1 MVKQNSSDIYIT
13 VDSPP
18 MFRTEGIT
26 RPYGEQ
32 NVTAAQSEEIATSI
46 MTEKQRI
53 KFAESLEMNL
63 ALYYPELG
71 RFRVNIFR
79 QKNCTAI
86 VIRQI
91 KMDISTI
98 DELGLPQILKD
109 ISMATRG
116 LVLVVGRTGTGKSTT
131 LAAMIDYRNENATG
145 HIIAIEDPIEF
156 IHRHK
161 KMIVSQ
167 RELGID
173 TLSFSNSLRNAMR
186 AAPDVILVGEI
197 RDTETM
203 EAAITFAET
212 GHLVLATLHSNN
224 ANQAM
229 ERVLNFFPHE
239 RHEQILLQLSL
250 NLKGIISQRL
260 IPAINGMRVAAT
272 EILLDTPR
280 VKDLIYKSQI
290 DLLKI
295 AMAQGTVEGMHTF
308 DQSLFDLYKEGR
320 IDYNNALAYGID
332 YNNALAYADSVN
344 DVRLKIKID
353 KVGES
358 DESSPS
364 EQKPE
369 ESFRLKPDFQVK

>member
-1 MVKQNSSDIYIT
+1 MNIRELLNIMVKQNSSDVYIT
-13 VDSPP
+13 VESPP

-26 RPYGEQ
+26 RPYGEKQ
-32 NVTAAQSEEIATSI
+32 VTNAQAEEMASSI

-71 RFRVNIFR
+71 RFRVNILR
-79 QKNCTAI
+79 QKGCTAL

-91 KMDISTI
+91 KMEISTV
-98 DELGLPQILKD
+98 DELGLPSILKD
-109 ISMATRG
+109 VAMCSRG

-131 LAAMIDYRNENATG
+131 LAGMIDHRNENATG
-145 HIIAIEDPIEF
+145 HIITIEDPIEF
-156 IHRHK
+156 IHSHK
-161 KMIVSQ
+161 QMIVSQ
-167 RELGID
+167 RELGLD
-173 TLSFSNSLRNAMR
+173 TLSVSNGLKNAMR

-203 EAAITFAET
+203 EAAIAFAET

-229 ERVLNFFPHE
+229 ERILNFFPHE

-260 IPAINGMRVAAT
+260 IPSTNQMRVAAT

-280 VKDLIYKSQI
+280 VKDLIYKNKI
-290 DLLKI
+290 DLLKE

-308 DQSLFDLYKEGR
+308 DQSLFDLYKKGL
-320 IDYNNALAYGID
+320 ITYDSALS
-332 YNNALAYADSVN
+332 YADSVN
-344 DVRLKIKID
+344 DLRLRIKID
-353 KVGES
+353 EVGDE
-358 DESSPS
+358 DNESSTGKKS
-364 EQKPE
+364 EDV
-369 ESFRLKPDFQVK
+369 FRLKPDFQVK

>member
-1 MVKQNSSDIYIT
+1 MNIRELLNVMTKQDSSDIYIT

-26 RPYGEQ
+26 RPYGNQ
-32 NVTAAQSEEIATSI
+32 KITSAQAEEIALSI
-46 MTEKQRI
+46 MTEKQKI
-53 KFAESLEMNL
+53 KFAESMEMNL

-79 QKNCTAI
+79 QKGYTAI

-91 KMDISTI
+91 KMEISTI
-98 DELGLPQILKD
+98 DELGLPPILKD
-109 ISMATRG
+109 ISMCKRG

-131 LAAMIDYRNENATG
+131 LAAMIDYRNENANG

-156 IHRHK
+156 IHAHK
-161 KMIVSQ
+161 QMIVSQ
-167 RELGID
+167 RELGLD
-173 TLSFSNSLRNAMR
+173 TLSFSNALKNAMR

-229 ERVLNFFPHE
+229 ERILNFFPHE

-260 IPAINGMRVAAT
+260 VPSSDERRVAAT

-280 VKDLIYKSQI
+280 VKDLIYKSEI
-290 DLLKI
+290 DLLKE
-295 AMAQGTVEGMHTF
+295 AMAHGTVEGMHTF

-320 IDYNNALAYGID
+320 ISYD
-332 YNNALAYADSVN
+332 NALAYADSVN
-344 DVRLKIKID
+344 DVRLRIKID
-353 KVGES
+353 KAGEDFS
-358 DESSPS
+358 TP
-364 EQKPE
+364 EQKAA
-369 ESFRLKPDFQVK
+369 ESFKLKPDFQIK

>member
-1 MVKQNSSDIYIT
+1 
-13 VDSPP
+13 
-18 MFRTEGIT
+18 
-26 RPYGEQ
+26 
-32 NVTAAQSEEIATSI
+32 
-46 MTEKQRI
+46 
-53 KFAESLEMNL
+53 MNL

-79 QKNCTAI
+79 QRGYTAI

-91 KMDISTI
+91 KMEISTI
-98 DELGLPQILKD
+98 DELGLPPILKD
-109 ISMATRG
+109 ISMAKRG

-131 LAAMIDYRNENATG
+131 LAAMIDYRNENANG
-145 HIIAIEDPIEF
+145 HIITIEDPIEF
-156 IHRHK
+156 VYAHK
-161 KMIVSQ
+161 QMIVSQ
-167 RELGID
+167 RELGLD
-173 TLSFSNSLRNAMR
+173 TLSFSNALKNAMR

-229 ERVLNFFPHE
+229 ERILNFFPHE

-260 IPAINGMRVAAT
+260 VPSTNERRVAAT

-280 VKDLIYKSQI
+280 VKDLIYKSEI
-290 DLLKI
+290 DMLKE
-295 AMAQGTVEGMHTF
+295 AMAHGVVEGMHTF

-320 IDYNNALAYGID
+320 ISYD
-332 YNNALAYADSVN
+332 NALAYADSVN
-344 DVRLKIKID
+344 DVRLRIKID
-353 KVGES
+353 KTGE
-358 DESSPS
+358 DFATN
-364 EQKPE
+364 EQKA
-369 ESFRLKPDFQVK
+369 SDAFKLKPDLQIK

>member
-1 MVKQNSSDIYIT
+1 MNIRELLNIMVKQNSSDVYIT

-26 RPYGEQ
+26 RPYGEKQ
-32 NVTAAQSEEIATSI
+32 ITNAQAEEIAASI
-46 MTEKQRI
+46 MTEKQKI

-71 RFRVNIFR
+71 RFRVNIMK
-79 QKNCTAI
+79 QKGCTTL

-91 KMDISTI
+91 KMEISTV
-98 DELGLPQILKD
+98 DELGLPSILKEVA
-109 ISMATRG
+109 MCTRG

-131 LAAMIDYRNENATG
+131 LAGMIDHRNENATG
-145 HIIAIEDPIEF
+145 HIITIEDPIEF
-156 IHRHK
+156 IHSHK
-161 KMIVSQ
+161 QMIVSQ
-167 RELGID
+167 RELGLD
-173 TLSFSNSLRNAMR
+173 TLSVSNGLKNAMR

-229 ERVLNFFPHE
+229 ERILNFFPHE

-250 NLKGIISQRL
+250 NLKSIISQRL
-260 IPAINGMRVAAT
+260 IPSTNGMRVAAT

-280 VKDLIYKSQI
+280 VKDLIYKNKI
-290 DLLKI
+290 DLLKE
-295 AMAQGTVEGMHTF
+295 AMSQGTVEGMHTF
-308 DQSLFDLYKEGR
+308 DQSLFDLYKKGL
-320 IDYNNALAYGID
+320 ITYDS
-332 YNNALAYADSVN
+332 ALAYADSVN
-344 DVRLKIKID
+344 DLRLRIKID
-353 KVGES
+353 EVGDEDS
-358 DESSPS
+358 DSSTGKKA
-364 EQKPE
+364 EDLL
-369 ESFRLKPDFQVK
+369 RLKPDFQVK

>member
-1 MVKQNSSDIYIT
+1 MNIRELLKIMVKQNSSDIYIT

-32 NVTAAQSEEIATSI
+32 KVTAAQSEEIAISI
-46 MTEKQRI
+46 MTEKQKI

-79 QKNCTAI
+79 QKSCTAI

-91 KMDISTI
+91 KMDISTL
-98 DELGLPQILKD
+98 DELGLPSILKD

-131 LAAMIDYRNENATG
+131 LAAMIDYRNGNDTG
-145 HIIAIEDPIEF
+145 HIISIEDPIEF
-156 IHRHK
+156 VHQHK

-167 RELGID
+167 REVGLD

-280 VKDLIYKSQI
+280 IKDLIYKSEI
-290 DLLKI
+290 DLLKV

-308 DQSLFDLYKEGR
+308 DQSLFNLYKEGR
-320 IDYNNALAYGID
+320 ID

-353 KVGES
+353 KVGAS
-358 DESSPS
+358 DESSSS
-364 EQKPE
+364 EENRE

>member
-1 MVKQNSSDIYIT
+1 MNIRELLNIMVKQNSSDIYIT

-32 NVTAAQSEEIATSI
+32 KVTATQSEEIATSI
-46 MTEKQRI
+46 MTEKQKI

-91 KMDISTI
+91 KMDISTL
-98 DELGLPQILKD
+98 DELGLPPILAD
-109 ISMATRG
+109 ISLTNRG
-116 LVLVVGRTGTGKSTT
+116 LVLVVGRTGSGKSTT
-131 LAAMIDYRNENATG
+131 LAAMIDHRNENDTG

-167 RELGID
+167 REVGID

-280 VKDLIYKSQI
+280 IKDLIYKSQI
-290 DLLKI
+290 DLLKV

-308 DQSLFDLYKEGR
+308 DQSLFNLYKEGR
-320 IDYNNALAYGID
+320 ID

-353 KVGES
+353 KVGGA
-358 DESSPS
+358 DESSSP
-364 EQKPE
+364 EENRE
-369 ESFRLKPDFQVK
+369 ESFRLKPDFHVK

>member
-1 MVKQNSSDIYIT
+1 MNIRELLNVMIKQDSSDIYIT

-18 MFRTEGIT
+18 MFRTEGST
-26 RPYGEQ
+26 RPYGNQ
-32 NVTAAQSEEIATSI
+32 KITSAQAEEIALSI
-46 MTEKQRI
+46 MTEKQKI
-53 KFAESLEMNL
+53 KFAESMEMNL

-79 QKNCTAI
+79 QKGYTAI

-91 KMDISTI
+91 KMEISTI
-98 DELGLPQILKD
+98 DELGLPPILKD
-109 ISMATRG
+109 ISMCKRG

-131 LAAMIDYRNENATG
+131 LAAMIDYRNENANG

-156 IHRHK
+156 IHAHK
-161 KMIVSQ
+161 QMIVSQ
-167 RELGID
+167 RELGLD
-173 TLSFSNSLRNAMR
+173 TLSFSNALKNAMR

-229 ERVLNFFPHE
+229 ERILNFFPHE

-260 IPAINGMRVAAT
+260 VPSSDERRVAAT

-280 VKDLIYKSQI
+280 VKDLIYKSEI
-290 DLLKI
+290 DLLKE
-295 AMAQGTVEGMHTF
+295 AMAHGTVEGMHTF

-320 IDYNNALAYGID
+320 ISYD
-332 YNNALAYADSVN
+332 NALAYADSVN
-344 DVRLKIKID
+344 DVRLRIKID
-353 KVGES
+353 KAGDDFS
-358 DESSPS
+358 TP
-364 EQKPE
+364 EQKAA
-369 ESFRLKPDFQVK
+369 ESFKLKPDFQIK

>member
-1 MVKQNSSDIYIT
+1 MNIRELLKIMVKQNSSDIYIT

-32 NVTAAQSEEIATSI
+32 KVTAAQSEEIAISI
-46 MTEKQRI
+46 MTEKQKI

-91 KMDISTI
+91 KMDISTL
-98 DELGLPQILKD
+98 DELGLPSILKD

-131 LAAMIDYRNENATG
+131 LAAMIDYRNGNDTG
-145 HIIAIEDPIEF
+145 HIISIEDPIEF
-156 IHRHK
+156 VHQHK

-167 RELGID
+167 REVGLD

-280 VKDLIYKSQI
+280 IKDLIYKSEI
-290 DLLKI
+290 DLLKV

-308 DQSLFDLYKEGR
+308 DQSLFNLYKEGR
-320 IDYNNALAYGID
+320 ID

-353 KVGES
+353 KVGAS
-358 DESSPS
+358 DESSSS
-364 EQKPE
+364 EENSE
-369 ESFRLKPDFQVK
+369 ESFRLKPDFHVK

>member
-1 MVKQNSSDIYIT
+1 MNIRELLNVMVKQNSSDIYIT

-26 RPYGEQ
+26 RPYGNQ
-32 NVTAAQSEEIATSI
+32 KITSAQAEEIAVSI
-46 MTEKQRI
+46 MTEKQKI
-53 KFAESLEMNL
+53 KFAESMEMNL

-79 QKNCTAI
+79 QKGYTAI

-91 KMDISTI
+91 KMEISTI
-98 DELGLPQILKD
+98 DELGLPPILKD
-109 ISMATRG
+109 ISMGKRG

-131 LAAMIDYRNENATG
+131 LAAMIDYRNKNANG

-156 IHRHK
+156 IHLHK
-161 KMIVSQ
+161 QMIVSQ
-167 RELGID
+167 REIGLD
-173 TLSFSNSLRNAMR
+173 TLSFSNALKNAMR

-229 ERVLNFFPHE
+229 ERILNFFPHE

-260 IPAINGMRVAAT
+260 VPSIDEKRVAAT

-280 VKDLIYKSQI
+280 VKDLIYKSEI
-290 DLLKI
+290 DLLKE
-295 AMAQGTVEGMHTF
+295 AMAHGTVEGMHTF

-320 IDYNNALAYGID
+320 ISYD
-332 YNNALAYADSVN
+332 NALAYADSVN
-344 DVRLKIKID
+344 DVRLRIKID
-353 KVGES
+353 KAGEDFS
-358 DESSPS
+358 TP
-364 EQKPE
+364 EQKAAE
-369 ESFRLKPDFQVK
+369 AFRLKPDFQIK

>member
-1 MVKQNSSDIYIT
+1 MNIRELLNVMTKQDSSDIYIT

-26 RPYGEQ
+26 RPYGNQ
-32 NVTAAQSEEIATSI
+32 KITSAQAEEIALSI
-46 MTEKQRI
+46 MTEKQKI
-53 KFAESLEMNL
+53 KFAESMEMNL

-79 QKNCTAI
+79 QKGYTAI

-91 KMDISTI
+91 KMEISTI
-98 DELGLPQILKD
+98 DELGLPPILKD
-109 ISMATRG
+109 ISMCKRG

-131 LAAMIDYRNENATG
+131 LAAMIDYRNENANG

-156 IHRHK
+156 IHAHK
-161 KMIVSQ
+161 QMIVSQ
-167 RELGID
+167 RELGLD
-173 TLSFSNSLRNAMR
+173 TLSFSNALKNAMR

-229 ERVLNFFPHE
+229 ERILNFFPHE

-260 IPAINGMRVAAT
+260 VPSSDERRVAAT

-280 VKDLIYKSQI
+280 VKDLIYKSEI
-290 DLLKI
+290 DLLKE
-295 AMAQGTVEGMHTF
+295 AMAHGTVEGMHTF

-320 IDYNNALAYGID
+320 ISYD
-332 YNNALAYADSVN
+332 NALAYADSVN
-344 DVRLKIKID
+344 DVRLRIKID
-353 KVGES
+353 KAGDDFS
-358 DESSPS
+358 TP
-364 EQKPE
+364 EQKAA
-369 ESFRLKPDFQVK
+369 ESFKLKPDFQIK

>member
-1 MVKQNSSDIYIT
+1 MNIRELLNIMVKQNSSDIYIT

-26 RPYGEQ
+26 RPYGEKQ
-32 NVTAAQSEEIATSI
+32 VTSAQAEEIAASI
-46 MTEKQRI
+46 MTEKQKI

-71 RFRVNIFR
+71 RFRVNIMR
-79 QKNCTAI
+79 QKGCTAL

-91 KMDISTI
+91 KMEISTI
-98 DELGLPQILKD
+98 DELGLPSTLKD
-109 ISMATRG
+109 IAMCTRG

-131 LAAMIDYRNENATG
+131 LAGMIDYRNENATG
-145 HIIAIEDPIEF
+145 HIITIEDPIEF
-156 IHRHK
+156 IHSHK
-161 KMIVSQ
+161 QMIVSQ
-167 RELGID
+167 RELGLD
-173 TLSFSNSLRNAMR
+173 TLSVSNGLKNAMR

-229 ERVLNFFPHE
+229 ERILNFFSHE

-250 NLKGIISQRL
+250 NLKSIISQRL
-260 IPAINGMRVAAT
+260 IPSTNEMRVAAT

-280 VKDLIYKSQI
+280 VKDLIYKNKI
-290 DLLKI
+290 DLLKE

-308 DQSLFDLYKEGR
+308 DQSLFKLYKKGL
-320 IDYNNALAYGID
+320 ITYD
-332 YNNALAYADSVN
+332 NALAYADSVN
-344 DVRLKIKID
+344 DLRLRIKID
-353 KVGES
+353 EVG
-358 DESSPS
+358 DEDKNASTEKKS
-364 EQKPE
+364 EDVL
-369 ESFRLKPDFQVK
+369 RLKPDFQVK

>member
-1 MVKQNSSDIYIT
+1 MNIRELLNIMVKQNSSDIYIT

-32 NVTAAQSEEIATSI
+32 KVTAAQSEEIATSI
-46 MTEKQRI
+46 MTEKQKI

-91 KMDISTI
+91 KMDISTL
-98 DELGLPQILKD
+98 DELGLPPILKD

-131 LAAMIDYRNENATG
+131 LAAMIDYRNENDTG

-156 IHRHK
+156 VHRHK

-167 RELGID
+167 REVGLD

-280 VKDLIYKSQI
+280 IKDLIYKSQI
-290 DLLKI
+290 DLLKV

-308 DQSLFDLYKEGR
+308 DQSLFNLYKEGR
-320 IDYNNALAYGID
+320 ID

-353 KVGES
+353 KVGAV
-358 DESSPS
+358 DEASPA
-364 EQKPE
+364 E
-369 ESFRLKPDFQVK
+369 EKQAETFRLKPDFQVK

>member
-1 MVKQNSSDIYIT
+1 MNIRELLNIMVKQNSSDIYIT

-18 MFRTEGIT
+18 MFRTEGTT
-26 RPYGEQ
+26 RPYGEKQ
-32 NVTAAQSEEIATSI
+32 VTNAQAEEIAASI
-46 MTEKQRI
+46 MTEKQKI

-71 RFRVNIFR
+71 RFRVNIMR
-79 QKNCTAI
+79 QKGCTAL

-91 KMDISTI
+91 KMEISTL
-98 DELGLPQILKD
+98 DELGLPSILKD
-109 ISMATRG
+109 VAMCTRG

-131 LAAMIDYRNENATG
+131 LAGMIDHRNKNATG
-145 HIIAIEDPIEF
+145 HIITIEDPIEF
-156 IHRHK
+156 IHSHK
-161 KMIVSQ
+161 QMIVSQ
-167 RELGID
+167 RELGLD
-173 TLSFSNSLRNAMR
+173 TLSVSNGLKNAMR

-229 ERVLNFFPHE
+229 ERILNFFPHE

-250 NLKGIISQRL
+250 NLKSIISQRL
-260 IPAINGMRVAAT
+260 IPSTNEMRVAAT

-280 VKDLIYKSQI
+280 VKDLIYKNKI
-290 DLLKI
+290 DLLKE

-308 DQSLFDLYKEGR
+308 DQSLFNLYKRGL
-320 IDYNNALAYGID
+320 ITYD
-332 YNNALAYADSVN
+332 NALAYADSVN
-344 DVRLKIKID
+344 DLRLRIKID
-353 KVGES
+353 EVGDEETDSSTGKKVE
-358 DESSPS
+358 DVL
-364 EQKPE
+364 
-369 ESFRLKPDFQVK
+369 RLKPDFQVK

>member
-1 MVKQNSSDIYIT
+1 MNIRELLNVMVKQNSSDIYIT

-26 RPYGEQ
+26 RPYGDQ
-32 NVTAAQSEEIATSI
+32 KIIAAQAEEIASSI
-46 MTEKQRI
+46 MTEKQKI

-79 QKNCTAI
+79 QKGYTAI

-91 KMDISTI
+91 KMEISTI
-98 DELGLPQILKD
+98 DELGLPEILKD
-109 ISMATRG
+109 ISMCKRG

-131 LAAMIDYRNENATG
+131 LAAMIDYRNEHATG
-145 HIIAIEDPIEF
+145 HIITIEDPIEF
-156 IHRHK
+156 IYTHK
-161 KMIVSQ
+161 QMIVSQ
-167 RELGID
+167 RELGLD
-173 TLSFSNSLRNAMR
+173 TLSFSNALKNAMR

-229 ERVLNFFPHE
+229 ERILNFFPHE

-260 IPAINGMRVAAT
+260 IPSANERRVAAT

-290 DLLKI
+290 DLLKE
-295 AMAQGTVEGMHTF
+295 AMAHGTVEGMHTF

-320 IDYNNALAYGID
+320 IDYD
-332 YNNALAYADSVN
+332 NALAYADSVN
-344 DVRLKIKID
+344 DIRLRIKID
-353 KVGES
+353 KVG
-358 DESSPS
+358 DEFSSP
-364 EQKPE
+364 EKKAVE
-369 ESFRLKPDFQVK
+369 TFKLKPDFQVK

>member
-1 MVKQNSSDIYIT
+1 MNIRELLHVMIKQNSSDVYIT

-26 RPYGEQ
+26 RPHG
-32 NVTAAQSEEIATSI
+32 NGKITSAQAEEMAVSI
-46 MTEKQRI
+46 MTEKQKI
-53 KFAESLEMNL
+53 KFAESMEMNL

-79 QKNCTAI
+79 QKGYTAI

-91 KMDISTI
+91 KMEISTI
-98 DELGLPQILKD
+98 DELGLPPILKD
-109 ISMATRG
+109 ISMCKRG

-131 LAAMIDYRNENATG
+131 LAAMIDYRNKNANG

-156 IHRHK
+156 IHAHK
-161 KMIVSQ
+161 HMIVSQ
-167 RELGID
+167 RELGLD
-173 TLSFSNSLRNAMR
+173 TLSFSNALKNAMR

-229 ERVLNFFPHE
+229 ERILNFFPHE

-260 IPAINGMRVAAT
+260 VPSVDERRVAAT

-290 DLLKI
+290 DLLKE
-295 AMAQGTVEGMHTF
+295 AMAHGVVEGMHTF

-320 IDYNNALAYGID
+320 ISYD
-332 YNNALAYADSVN
+332 NALAYADSVN
-344 DVRLKIKID
+344 DVRLRIKID
-353 KVGES
+353 KAGDDFS
-358 DESSPS
+358 NSA
-364 EQKPE
+364 QKSNE
-369 ESFRLKPDFQVK
+369 AFKLKPDFQIK

>member
-1 MVKQNSSDIYIT
+1 MNIRELLNIMVKQNSSDIYIT

-26 RPYGEQ
+26 RPYGEKQ
-32 NVTAAQSEEIATSI
+32 VTNAQAEEIAASI

-71 RFRVNIFR
+71 RFRVNIMR
-79 QKNCTAI
+79 QKGCTAL

-91 KMDISTI
+91 KMEISTI
-98 DELGLPQILKD
+98 DELGLPSILKD
-109 ISMATRG
+109 VAMCTRG
-116 LVLVVGRTGTGKSTT
+116 LVLVVGRTGTGKSTS
-131 LAAMIDYRNENATG
+131 LAGMIDYRNEKATG
-145 HIIAIEDPIEF
+145 HIITIEDPIEF
-156 IHRHK
+156 IHSHK
-161 KMIVSQ
+161 QMIVSQ
-167 RELGID
+167 RELGLD
-173 TLSFSNSLRNAMR
+173 TLSVSNGLKNAMR

-229 ERVLNFFPHE
+229 ERILNFFPHE

-250 NLKGIISQRL
+250 NLKSIISQRL
-260 IPAINGMRVAAT
+260 IPSTNEMRVAAT

-280 VKDLIYKSQI
+280 VKDLIYKNKI
-290 DLLKI
+290 DLLKE
-295 AMAQGTVEGMHTF
+295 AMAQGGVEGMHTF
-308 DQSLFDLYKEGR
+308 DQSLFNLYKKGL
-320 IDYNNALAYGID
+320 ITYDS
-332 YNNALAYADSVN
+332 ALAYADSVN
-344 DVRLKIKID
+344 DLRLRIKID
-353 KVGES
+353 EVG
-358 DESSPS
+358 DEDKDSSIAKKS
-364 EQKPE
+364 EDVL
-369 ESFRLKPDFQVK
+369 RLKPDFQVK

>member
-1 MVKQNSSDIYIT
+1 MNIRELLNVMVKQNSSDIYLT

-26 RPYGEQ
+26 RPYGSQ
-32 NVTAAQSEEIATSI
+32 KVIAAQAEEMAASI
-46 MTEKQRI
+46 MTEKQKI
-53 KFAESLEMNL
+53 KFAESMEMNL

-79 QKNCTAI
+79 QRGFTAI

-91 KMDISTI
+91 KMEISTI
-98 DELGLPQILKD
+98 DELGLPPILKD
-109 ISMATRG
+109 ISMCKRG

-131 LAAMIDYRNENATG
+131 LAAMIDYRNENSNG
-145 HIIAIEDPIEF
+145 HIITIEDPIEF
-156 IHRHK
+156 IYAHK
-161 KMIVSQ
+161 QMIVSQ
-167 RELGID
+167 RELGLD
-173 TLSFSNSLRNAMR
+173 THSFSNALKNAMR

-229 ERVLNFFPHE
+229 ERILNFFPHE

-260 IPAINGMRVAAT
+260 VPSINERRVAAT

-290 DLLKI
+290 DLLKE
-295 AMAQGTVEGMHTF
+295 AMAHGLVEGMHTF
-308 DQSLFDLYKEGR
+308 DQSLFELYKEGR
-320 IDYNNALAYGID
+320 ISYE
-332 YNNALAYADSVN
+332 NALAYADSVN
-344 DVRLKIKID
+344 DVRLRIKID
-353 KVGES
+353 KAGEDFS
-358 DESSPS
+358 TP
-364 EQKPE
+364 EQKAAE
-369 ESFRLKPDFQVK
+369 VFRLKPDFQIK